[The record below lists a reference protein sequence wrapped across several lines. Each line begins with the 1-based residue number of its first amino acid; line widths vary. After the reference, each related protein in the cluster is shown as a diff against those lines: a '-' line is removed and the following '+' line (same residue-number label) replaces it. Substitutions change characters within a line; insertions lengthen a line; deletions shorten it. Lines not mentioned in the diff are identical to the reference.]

1 MKRLAAVVA
10 FSVWGV
16 GTGAFAQQ
24 AMPPWSGGRNDPAS
38 LQGFVFRVPDIDN
51 VPDLHG
57 DPIGA
62 KLVLYVGGN
71 QFFVMPRLI
80 AGFEKLHPELAGHIF
95 YETLPPG
102 VLVKQMKA
110 GNTLTLGNLTLDVA
124 PDVYEAGANA
134 VAGMQQRGEVDDVV
148 HYTTNDLEIMVAAGN
163 PKHIRSLKDLA
174 RADVRVALPNPKL
187 EGIGRQV
194 QAALKKSGG
203 DALETEVYQTRVAQG
218 GVVLTQIHHR
228 QTPMRILAKQSDA
241 GVVWTS
247 EVRFQQKLGNPVEG
261 VKIPVGLNTPATYA
275 AGVVKGAAHA
285 AAAREWV
292 KYLKSDEAQS
302 AYAEF
307 GFRPVSAER
316 ARLEKAGLA
325 RPESSRRESSR
336 RESSRQ

>member
-1 MKRLAAVVA
+1 MKKLAALLGLSVA
-10 FSVWGV
+10 A
-16 GTGAFAQQ
+16 GAFAQQ

-38 LQGFVFRVPDIDN
+38 AKGFVFHVPDIDN

-110 GNTLTLGNLTLDVA
+110 GNAITLGNLTLDVA
-124 PDVYEAGANA
+124 PDVYEAGVNA
-134 VAGMQQRGEVDDVV
+134 VAAMKQSGVVDEVV
-148 HYTTNDLEIMVAAGN
+148 HYTTNDLEIMVAKGN
-163 PKHIRSLKDLA
+163 PKHVASLKDLA
-174 RADVRVALPNPKL
+174 RADVRVALPNPEF

-194 QAALKKSGG
+194 RAALKKSGG
-203 DALETEVYQTRVAQG
+203 NALETEVYETRVKQG

-228 QTPMRILAKQSDA
+228 QTPIRILTKQSDA

-247 EVRFQQKLGNPVEG
+247 EVLFQQKLGNPIDG
-261 VKIPVGLNTPATYA
+261 VKIPAELNAAATYA
-275 AGVVKGAAHA
+275 AGVVKGAPHA
-285 AAAREWV
+285 EAARACRRH
-292 KYLKSDEAQS
+292 SPAACRSRCAQS
-302 AYAEF
+302 TP
-307 GFRPVSAER
+307 GSGPSC
-316 ARLEKAGLA
+316 
-325 RPESSRRESSR
+325 
-336 RESSRQ
+336 